1 MTGLIILAGVM
12 LMLLFGWQV
21 AGRLRAQTEVDTVLT
36 DRLYSLAP
44 SVAVRP
50 VGQSLWLDRLQ
61 EKAPAFLQLWLDRS
75 DVTITVRGV
84 AIYLTVATVVVG
96 IGAEWR
102 GPLVGFGLAAAAL
115 VLPLLYLQRLASRR
129 MAAFVEVLPHFL
141 DSIRQ
146 LLAVGNSF
154 QQALIKSVEN
164 AGLPV
169 QRYLLPAIR
178 RIRNGAPLPDALDTV
193 ADRIKLAEFHMVIA
207 TIRTNTRFGGSV
219 GPTLAGLIK
228 LLRDRARV
236 VRELGAASSETRMS
250 ARILCALP
258 PVAMALISFINYG
271 YMKYLWETASG
282 QHLLMFGVGFQI
294 LGMLTMRRIMR
305 LDF

>member
-1 MTGLIILAGVM
+1 MTGLVILAGIV
-12 LMLLFGWQV
+12 LMLLVGWQV
-21 AGRLRAQTEVDTVLT
+21 ANRLRAQTEVDTVLA

-44 SVAVRP
+44 SIAVRP
-50 VGQSLWLDRLQ
+50 VGQSQWLSQLQDR
-61 EKAPAFLQLWLDRS
+61 APVFLQRWLDRS
-75 DVTITVRGV
+75 DVTISVRGV
-84 AIYLTVATVVVG
+84 AIYLAVATVVVAM
-96 IGAEWR
+96 GAEWR
-102 GPLVGFGLAAAAL
+102 GPLVGLGLATVAAAL
-115 VLPLLYLQRLASRR
+115 PLWLLQRLANKR

-141 DSIRQ
+141 DSVRQ

-164 AGLPV
+164 GGPPI

-178 RIRNGAPLPDALDTV
+178 RIRNGAPLADALDTV
-193 ADRIKLAEFHMVIA
+193 ADRIDLAEFHMVIA

-219 GPTLAGLIK
+219 GPTLAGLVS

-258 PVAMALISFINYG
+258 PVAMALIAAINYG
-271 YMKYLWETASG
+271 YMKYLWETEAG
-282 QHLLMFGVGFQI
+282 RHLLMIGVSFQA
-294 LGMLTMRRIMR
+294 LGMITMRRIMK